1 MSFNPE
7 KIKEI
12 GTKLEEGLRDLRDDE
27 LFGAFPVVCQRL
39 VEEMA
44 KREVLYDI
52 SKEFH
57 KAIQPLIV
65 EIIKEIILEKL
76 RHDIEK
82 DIG

>member
-44 KREVLYDI
+44 R
-52 SKEFH
+52 
-57 KAIQPLIV
+57 AGPLGG
-65 EIIKEIILEKL
+65 ERD
-76 RHDIEK
+76 RHALGLDRGAR
-82 DIG
+82 DCAS